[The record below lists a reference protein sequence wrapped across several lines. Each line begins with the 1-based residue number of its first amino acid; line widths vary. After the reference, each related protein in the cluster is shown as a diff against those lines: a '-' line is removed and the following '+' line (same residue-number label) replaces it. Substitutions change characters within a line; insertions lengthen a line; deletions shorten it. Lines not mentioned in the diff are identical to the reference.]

1 MPVKDRTKTTRALET
16 ATGKRFCNNCR
27 MYQSIV
33 DGLWVPTANGLN
45 RRWKCAGCIQRAKER
60 LQTIS

>member
-1 MPVKDRTKTTRALET
+1 
-16 ATGKRFCNNCR
+16 
-27 MYQSIV
+27 MYQSII